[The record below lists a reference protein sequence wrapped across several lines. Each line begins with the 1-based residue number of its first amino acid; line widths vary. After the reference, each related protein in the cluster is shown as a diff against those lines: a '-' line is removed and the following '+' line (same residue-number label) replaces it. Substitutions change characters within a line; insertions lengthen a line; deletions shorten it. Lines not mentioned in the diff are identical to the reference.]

1 MPFICS
7 PENQYRK
14 AKIEMNSM
22 EKFPKESAS
31 GGCSLFLILQ
41 LGIQSSFLFALSAE
55 QEAKMM
61 IMQSAIIKVI
71 LLIDDFLKKAGFFM
85 RRKKYP

>member
-1 MPFICS
+1 MPFICL

-14 AKIEMNSM
+14 AKIEMNSL
-22 EKFPKESAS
+22 EKSPWESAS

-41 LGIQSSFLFALSAE
+41 HCMQYSFLFILSAE

-61 IMQSAIIKVI
+61 IMQSP
-71 LLIDDFLKKAGFFM
+71 
-85 RRKKYP
+85 RNQ